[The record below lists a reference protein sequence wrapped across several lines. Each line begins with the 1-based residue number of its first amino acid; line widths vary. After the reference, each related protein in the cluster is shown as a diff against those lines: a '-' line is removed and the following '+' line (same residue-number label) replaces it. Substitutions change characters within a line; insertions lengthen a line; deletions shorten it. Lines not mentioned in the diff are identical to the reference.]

1 MADTKDLNIQDK
13 LSLILEAIKEKQ
25 GKQIVSI
32 NLTKVHNSISD
43 YFVICHGEST
53 TQVNAIAE
61 GVQEKVKKEA
71 GVMAHHVEGKNN
83 SQWILIDYFDTLVH
97 IFLEEK
103 RSFFNLEELWADGE
117 IERIEDEM

>member
-1 MADTKDLNIQDK
+1 MTDNKDINIQKK
-13 LSLILEAIKEKQ
+13 LNLILEAIKEKK

-32 NLTKVHNSISD
+32 NLSKVHNSISD

-53 TQVNAIAE
+53 TQVDAIADE
-61 GVQEKVKKEA
+61 IQDKLKKEA
-71 GVMAHHVEGKNN
+71 GIRAHHVEGKDN

-103 RSFFNLEELWADGE
+103 RSFFNLEDLWADGE
-117 IERIEDEM
+117 IEHIVDGK

>member
-1 MADTKDLNIQDK
+1 MADTKDINIQEK
-13 LSLILEAIKEKQ
+13 LNLILEAIKEKK

-43 YFVICHGEST
+43 YFVICHAEST
-53 TQVNAIAE
+53 TQVDAIADAIQ
-61 GVQEKVKKEA
+61 VKVRKEA
-71 GVMAHHVEGKNN
+71 GIKAHHVEGKDN

-117 IERIEDEM
+117 IEHIEDEK

>member
-1 MADTKDLNIQDK
+1 MTDKKETNIETRLNF
-13 LSLILEAIKEKQ
+13 ILEAIKEKK

-32 NLTKVHNSISD
+32 NLTGVHNSISD

-53 TQVNAIAE
+53 TQVDAIADAIH
-61 GVQEKVKKEA
+61 VNLKKEA
-71 GVMAHHVEGKNN
+71 DIRPHHIEGTQN
-83 SQWILIDYFDTLVH
+83 SQWVLIDYFDILVH

-117 IERIEDEM
+117 IEHIEDEK

>member
-1 MADTKDLNIQDK
+1 MTDTKDINTEDK
-13 LSLILEAIKEKQ
+13 LSLILEAIKEKK

-43 YFVICHGEST
+43 YFVICHAEST
-53 TQVNAIAE
+53 TQVDAIAD

-71 GVMAHHVEGKNN
+71 GVMAHHVEGKDN
-83 SQWILIDYFDTLVH
+83 SQWVLIDYFDTLVH

-103 RSFFNLEELWADGE
+103 RSFFNLEDLWADGE
-117 IERIEDEM
+117 IDHIEDEK

>member
-1 MADTKDLNIQDK
+1 MADTKDINIQDK
-13 LSLILEAIKEKQ
+13 LSLILGAIKEKK

-53 TQVNAIAE
+53 TQVDAIANAI
-61 GVQEKVKKEA
+61 QDKVKKEA
-71 GVMAHHVEGKNN
+71 GVKAHQVEGKDN
-83 SQWILIDYFDTLVH
+83 SQWVLIDYFDTLVH

-117 IERIEDEM
+117 IEHIVDGK

>member
-1 MADTKDLNIQDK
+1 MADNKDINIQDK
-13 LSLILEAIKEKQ
+13 LSLILDAIKEKK

-53 TQVNAIAE
+53 TQVDAIADAI
-61 GVQEKVKKEA
+61 QNKVRKEA
-71 GVMAHHVEGKNN
+71 GVKAHHVEGKDN
-83 SQWILIDYFDTLVH
+83 SQWVLIDYFDTLVH

-117 IERIEDEM
+117 IEHIEDEK

>member
-1 MADTKDLNIQDK
+1 MTDTKDINIQER
-13 LSLILEAIKEKQ
+13 LGIILEAIKEKK

-32 NLTKVHNSISD
+32 KLTEVHNSISD

-53 TQVNAIAE
+53 TQVDAIADE
-61 GVQEKVKKEA
+61 IQVKLKKET
-71 GVMAHHVEGKNN
+71 GIKAHHVEGKEN
-83 SQWILIDYFDTLVH
+83 SQWVLIDYFDTLVH

-117 IERIEDEM
+117 IEHIEDEK

>member
-1 MADTKDLNIQDK
+1 MADNKDINIQDK
-13 LSLILEAIKEKQ
+13 LSLILDAIKEKK

-53 TQVNAIAE
+53 TQVDAIADAI
-61 GVQEKVKKEA
+61 QNKVRKEA
-71 GVMAHHVEGKNN
+71 GVKAHHVEEKDN
-83 SQWILIDYFDTLVH
+83 SQWVLIDYFDTLVH

-117 IERIEDEM
+117 IEHIEDEK

>member
-1 MADTKDLNIQDK
+1 MTENKEINIKTKLNF
-13 LSLILEAIKEKQ
+13 ILEAIKEKK

-32 NLTKVHNSISD
+32 NLTGISNSISD

-53 TQVNAIAE
+53 TQVSAIADA
-61 GVQEKVKKEA
+61 VYDKLKKEA
-71 GVMAHHVEGKNN
+71 GIKAHHIEGKDN

-117 IERIEDEM
+117 IEHIVDEK

>member
-1 MADTKDLNIQDK
+1 MADTKDINIQDK
-13 LSLILEAIKEKQ
+13 LRLILEAIKEKK

-53 TQVNAIAE
+53 TQVDAIADAIL
-61 GVQEKVKKEA
+61 EKVKKDA
-71 GVMAHHVEGKNN
+71 GVKAHHVEGKNN

-117 IERIEDEM
+117 IEHIEDEK

>member
-1 MADTKDLNIQDK
+1 MTDKKQTDIESKLNF
-13 LSLILEAIKEKQ
+13 ILEAIKEKK

-32 NLTKVHNSISD
+32 NLTGISNSISD

-53 TQVNAIAE
+53 TQVDGIANAIQ
-61 GVQEKVKKEA
+61 GNLKKEA
-71 GVMAHHVEGKNN
+71 NIKAHHIEGSEN
-83 SQWILIDYFDTLVH
+83 SQWVLIDYFDILVH

-117 IERIEDEM
+117 IEHIEDEK